1 MGGSA
6 AGAFIATALACGTL
20 AALPGAHPEL
30 MDLPSMARVTKLPI
44 ETLREKAKA
53 TPVFA
58 PGLENLAQTGAIA
71 EIWDPARSLSDQL
84 TPLMSKAHAGD
95 FGPRSARSVAVAPRL
110 RRSLIRSRRWQR
122 RGADAMRLDRHQIV
136 VSIRRRDLHWSR
148 HIRL

>member
-1 MGGSA
+1 
-6 AGAFIATALACGTL
+6 
-20 AALPGAHPEL
+20 

-84 TPLMSKAHAGD
+84 TTLLSKPHGGD
-95 FGPRSARSVAVAPRL
+95 
-110 RRSLIRSRRWQR
+110 
-122 RGADAMRLDRHQIV
+122 DRAT
-136 VSIRRRDLHWSR
+136 LT
-148 HIRL
+148 